1 MSDDAIIEPPAP
13 ATIESSASTEEGV
26 SEAFDVSNVVHL
38 VPRAH
43 EDKWPEATEFLK
55 QLVAMS
61 ERGELAQI
69 GIVFERVD
77 TVSSFRAIFRPGS
90 RPARLLGELEVM
102 RTAIAIHLC
111 PRPTTEVKP

>member
-1 MSDDAIIEPPAP
+1 MSDDTIIEPPAP
-13 ATIESSASTEEGV
+13 ATIESSPSNDGGV
-26 SEAFDVSNVVHL
+26 PTAMDVSNVVHL

-55 QLVAMS
+55 QLIVLA
-61 ERGELAQI
+61 EKGELTQI
-69 GIVFERVD
+69 AIAFERTD
-77 TVSSFRAIFRPGS
+77 TATSFRAIFRPFS
-90 RPARLLGELEVM
+90 RPSRILGELEVM